1 MEYLFENHDS
11 ILYTLAGIMLLLE
24 LTVLG
29 MSGPLLFV
37 AIGCALCGVLVS
49 LGVVSS
55 WEAEVLLVGVITA
68 IAAMLLWKP
77 MQNLQGSEKTPQ
89 DTSSDMIGQIVKV
102 STDVTITEGS
112 IRYSGINWQARLER
126 EEGLESLIEEGQSVE
141 IIAVD
146 GTTMMVKA
154 LS

>member
-77 MQNLQGSEKTPQ
+77 MRKLQGSEKTPQ

-102 STDVTITEGS
+102 STAVSISEGS
-112 IRYSGINWQARLER
+112 IRYSGIDWQARLER
-126 EEGLESLIEEGQSVE
+126 EAGLKESIEAGQSVE

-146 GTTMMVKA
+146 GTTMVVKG